1 MFHGVAGAIFGTM
14 VLLLGASVGIGLL
27 SATFDYLSEHKW
39 PLWTLAGVVGGA
51 ALVSHEGLWGYL
63 WEHAGMVLLLPAPL
77 AAAGWLALTGMNKR
91 AKCGPGDHGGRNHRA
106 AASPRSQLR
115 KLRQS
120 TTQRKPSSS
129 RGFTG
134 QFLKPAPVA
143 RQNTVAFKKRD
154 PCY

>member
-77 AAAGWLALTGMNKR
+77 AAAGWLALLPRMNKR
-91 AKCGPGDHGGRNHRA
+91 AKCGPERPRRKE
-106 AASPRSQLR
+106 SPRRRHPHALAVT
-115 KLRQS
+115 KVEAEHNA
-120 TTQRKPSSS
+120 T
-129 RGFTG
+129 
-134 QFLKPAPVA
+134 
-143 RQNTVAFKKRD
+143 
-154 PCY
+154 